1 MDKLF
6 LSQNPKINSIHLEGV
21 NSVLSGLFCYYG
33 LSIIYEGV
41 AIAVKGITT
50 VRNEDNKIL
59 KFDKN
64 KITESI
70 WEAVESVGGE
80 NKDLTEKLTDQVVD
94 LLEQNLKPN
103 QIPTTEDVL
112 NATEKILIENGH
124 ARTAKAFILLHQKR
138 VEFRRAKNI
147 LGVEDDLG
155 LSLNALTVMKNRY
168 LKKDENGKVIET
180 PRQTL
185 ERVAKTIAQGD
196 KKYGKPNEEIK
207 KTEKEFLEMMINLEF
222 LPNSP
227 TLMNAGTQMGQLSA
241 CFVLPLQDSVESIF
255 ETLKDTALVQ
265 KSGGGT
271 GFSFSNLRPR
281 GDVVQTTG
289 GIAAGPLFFVNAFDS
304 ALRGIKQGMKRYS
317 TNMGILRVDH
327 PDIFDFIMAKEKEGV
342 LSTFNLSVG
351 ITDKFMRAVENNGEY
366 DLINPRDNKI
376 SKRLKA
382 RAIWNL
388 IITMAW
394 KNGEPGV
401 IFIDKLN
408 KYNPTPNV
416 GIIEATNPCGEQPL
430 LPYESCNLGSINL
443 SKMLKG
449 KNGDMK
455 IDWDKLRETIRKG
468 VHFLD
473 NVVDLNKYPIEAT
486 EKVTKSNRKIGLGI
500 MGFADMIIQ
509 LGIPYNSE
517 EGVKAAEKVMK
528 FITDE
533 GRNMSEELGKQRGS
547 FENFKGSVWEKKGYK
562 HIRNATV
569 TTIAPTS
576 NISIVA
582 GCSSSIEPLF
592 AISYI
597 RNVASSLGQNLIE
610 INPLFE
616 KTAIQKGFY
625 SDELMKDV
633 LSHGSIQI
641 IKEIPDDVKK
651 VFVTAHDIPPEWHVK
666 MQAAFQKYTDNAVS
680 KTVNFPHQT
689 TPDDIESVY
698 KLAYDLG
705 CKGITVYRDGSRQFQ
720 IIKNSNKEKE
730 THDAEKK
737 PLVVESGY
745 AGGCDTCGI

>member
-1 MDKLF
+1 M
-6 LSQNPKINSIHLEGV
+6 
-21 NSVLSGLFCYYG
+21 
-33 LSIIYEGV
+33 
-41 AIAVKGITT
+41 AVKGITT

>member
-1 MDKLF
+1 
-6 LSQNPKINSIHLEGV
+6 
-21 NSVLSGLFCYYG
+21 
-33 LSIIYEGV
+33 
-41 AIAVKGITT
+41 
-50 VRNEDNKIL
+50 
-59 KFDKN
+59 
-64 KITESI
+64 
-70 WEAVESVGGE
+70 
-80 NKDLTEKLTDQVVD
+80 
-94 LLEQNLKPN
+94 
-103 QIPTTEDVL
+103 
-112 NATEKILIENGH
+112 
-124 ARTAKAFILLHQKR
+124 
-138 VEFRRAKNI
+138 
-147 LGVEDDLG
+147 
-155 LSLNALTVMKNRY
+155 
-168 LKKDENGKVIET
+168 
-180 PRQTL
+180 
-185 ERVAKTIAQGD
+185 
-196 KKYGKPNEEIK
+196 
-207 KTEKEFLEMMINLEF
+207 
-222 LPNSP
+222 
-227 TLMNAGTQMGQLSA
+227 
-241 CFVLPLQDSVESIF
+241 
-255 ETLKDTALVQ
+255 
-265 KSGGGT
+265 
-271 GFSFSNLRPR
+271 
-281 GDVVQTTG
+281 
-289 GIAAGPLFFVNAFDS
+289 
-304 ALRGIKQGMKRYS
+304 IKQGMKRYS

-651 VFVTAHDIPPEWHVK
+651 VFVTAH
-666 MQAAFQKYTDNAVS
+666 
-680 KTVNFPHQT
+680 
-689 TPDDIESVY
+689 
-698 KLAYDLG
+698 
-705 CKGITVYRDGSRQFQ
+705 
-720 IIKNSNKEKE
+720 
-730 THDAEKK
+730 
-737 PLVVESGY
+737 
-745 AGGCDTCGI
+745 

>member
-1 MDKLF
+1 M
-6 LSQNPKINSIHLEGV
+6 
-21 NSVLSGLFCYYG
+21 
-33 LSIIYEGV
+33 
-41 AIAVKGITT
+41 TT